1 MVDVNYGKILV
12 VDDSR
17 TDRLIVKNMLSDYEV
32 LTAGDGVEA
41 LSEMDKNLDID
52 LMILDLDMPKMNGF
66 QLLEVMQKN
75 PDYTSI
81 RTIILT
87 NFDEI
92 EHEVKGL
99 SLGAVDF
106 IRKPLNI
113 ESLRIRIDIHLR
125 LKNAQ
130 KLIESDNERLD
141 AMVAQKTMELVTTR
155 DITIHALVGLLE
167 VRNIESGNHTIRTQK
182 IMQVLCEYLK
192 TKEQYK
198 NILTENYIKDI
209 VATTPLHDIGKV
221 GIPDNILLKPGRLSE
236 EEFEIMKKHV
246 DYGII
251 ALKDEIHGED
261 QIPSFIKTA
270 MSIVGNHHERYDGSG
285 YPNGLKVEDI
295 PLEGRLMGIIDVY
308 DALMNKRV
316 YKPAFEFT
324 ETITIMEKEKGKHF
338 DPEILD
344 AFFEI
349 KDKVHEIS
357 MKYSQEQDLLGEL

>member
-41 LSEMDKNLDID
+41 LSEMDRNQDID
-52 LMILDLDMPKMNGF
+52 LMILDLDMPNMNGF
-66 QLLEVMQKN
+66 ELLELMQKN
-75 PDYTSI
+75 SEYSGI

-141 AMVAQKTMELVTTR
+141 SMVAQKTIELVATR

-167 VRNIESGNHTIRTQK
+167 VRNIESSNHTIRTQK
-182 IMQVLCEYLK
+182 IMQVLCDYLK
-192 TKEQYK
+192 SKKKYK
-198 NILTENYIKDI
+198 SILTENYIKDI
-209 VATTPLHDIGKV
+209 VSTTPLHDIGKV
-221 GIPDNILLKPGRLSE
+221 GIPDNILLKPGKLNSE
-236 EEFEIMKKHV
+236 EFNIMKKHV
-246 DYGII
+246 EYGII

-261 QIPSFIKTA
+261 QIPSFVKTA
-270 MSIVGNHHERYDGSG
+270 MCIVGNHHERYDGSG
-285 YPNGLKVEDI
+285 YPKGLKGEDI
-295 PLEGRLMGIIDVY
+295 PFEGRLMGIIDVY

-316 YKPAFEFT
+316 YKPAFEFN

-349 KDKVHEIS
+349 KDKVYEIS
-357 MKYSQEQDLLGEL
+357 KKYSQEHNLLGEL